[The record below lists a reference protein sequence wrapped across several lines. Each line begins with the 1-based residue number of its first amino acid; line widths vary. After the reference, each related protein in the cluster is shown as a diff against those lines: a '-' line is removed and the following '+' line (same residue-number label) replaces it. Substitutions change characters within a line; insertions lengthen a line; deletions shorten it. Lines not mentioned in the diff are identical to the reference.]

1 MYPNAWLPQ
10 QPILHHCPHP
20 HCFYPYWSSTTWFFC
35 CCWCFINVLLRWVF
49 ICVCYVLFKCGDAVA
64 VFGAQDKF
72 PCGDNKVYLI
82 LLLQTD
88 FWCTHVTI
96 INAFWNKYRF
106 VSPSSKNRTKV
117 NLKHMHKGYYT
128 ACQCWSIVPVT
139 PNMHPIGFVSYAWR
153 SDLLVSELLFFI
165 KVH

>member
-1 MYPNAWLPQ
+1 MPDFHNNLFFITALNLIASILIGPHVLSMFYWDGCLFVCVMYCLNVVMQWLFLEPKTNF
-10 QPILHHCPHP
+10 PVGTIKYTL
-20 HCFYPYWSSTTWFFC
+20 PY
-35 CCWCFINVLLRWVF
+35 
-49 ICVCYVLFKCGDAVA
+49 CY
-64 VFGAQDKF
+64 
-72 PCGDNKVYLI
+72 NLI
-82 LLLQTD
+82 
-88 FWCTHVTI
+88 FWCTHFTI

-139 PNMHPIGFVSYAWR
+139 PNMHPIGICQLCMTLRFVGLW
-153 SDLLVSELLFFI
+153 VVVFI